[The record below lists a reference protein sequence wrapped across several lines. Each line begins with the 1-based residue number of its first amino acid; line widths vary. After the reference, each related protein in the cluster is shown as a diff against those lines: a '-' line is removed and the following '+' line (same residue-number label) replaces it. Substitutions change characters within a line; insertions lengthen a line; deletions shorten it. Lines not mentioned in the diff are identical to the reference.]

1 MWLSRGEG
9 DARCLEKIIRPVVNF
24 TQDGFSY
31 STPGGGGRSSDH
43 EEAERTPR
51 QNSHVWF
58 FFGREQKTA
67 KERRDETRRGEGW
80 GRRQSGKNARERSRS
95 EEGDGARAM
104 QAKWKRWVRT
114 AERGDPERWGG
125 RKAFWQRARGYTH
138 IQHAHTH
145 TETCTQSS
153 LDLERAASFK
163 AEVLWLHRY

>member
-58 FFGREQKTA
+58 FFGREQKTE
-67 KERRDETRRGEGW
+67 KERRDETRRGM
-80 GRRQSGKNARERSRS
+80 RE
-95 EEGDGARAM
+95 M
-104 QAKWKRWVRT
+104 TKWKKCERAEQKWRGWWSKSNAGKVEEVGEDGGERRPGTMGRQKGFLTKSERLHTHT
-114 AERGDPERWGG
+114 AR
-125 RKAFWQRARGYTH
+125 
-138 IQHAHTH
+138 AHTH
-145 TETCTQSS
+145 RNMHAILSRFRKSC
-153 LDLERAASFK
+153 FI
-163 AEVLWLHRY
+163 

>member
-24 TQDGFSY
+24 TQDGFSD
-31 STPGGGGRSSDH
+31 STPGGEGHLTTRKPRELRD
-43 EEAERTPR
+43 RT
-51 QNSHVWF
+51 VTFDF

-80 GRRQSGKNARERSRS
+80 GRWQSGKNARERSRS